1 MLQRIRSSAQSFGAK
16 VIALLICFVLV
27 VFGFGAFSFFNLTQ
41 PAAAVVAGDKITMA
55 ELEAEMED
63 RWRNALTELGPDIE
77 PSRIGSVQYWLSQ
90 MIDHRLLTQRAKRLG
105 MQSSRM
111 KYLTT
116 VSEMF
121 RTPIEDLSME
131 NVASVLYQMGFTV
144 QGFENSIRD
153 QELVDQVW
161 ASVWETAFTTERE
174 ILDFARVGRQRR
186 DVAFLLF
193 TTDLYEEEVEF
204 SYDEVLQ
211 YYNSHKTDYLTEES
225 FDLSFVVLDKARYI
239 EDHEVTDEDIQAFF
253 QDEVAQQ
260 EANAERKARHIL
272 LRVDEDRSEAQ
283 AIAEI
288 QDFKQRIED
297 GTSFADLA
305 IEHSEDQGTAIFGG
319 DLGFGGRG
327 LYVQEFE
334 EALFNL
340 EIGGVSEPVVTQFG
354 VHLIELLEIQ
364 EVEPL
369 LLEDRYE
376 SIRQELLEELATPAY
391 ERDVDLLGELA
402 FEHVDSLDYL
412 AEVLGL
418 TVEFVPGVT
427 RESGLG
433 VFEQEIVRDRVL
445 VDDVIVNGF
454 NSETV
459 AVDEQ
464 LTIVARMVANT
475 PSSIR
480 PLEEVRD
487 LVRAKIREEKAS
499 VIALENRDAAF
510 ASIQESG
517 DYSGIDEE
525 YGIEWVVL
533 DKMTRSDTRAPL
545 DVRTKSFGAQLGT
558 EGREIFI
565 ANGNGNDK
573 AIVVVSAVYEGQF
586 NELVT
591 IDQESIRNNSNFD
604 QRDLD
609 IRGMMEAVR
618 QRGKVRNKLTDEAV
632 WRPGT
637 GVELKPSG

>member
-41 PAAAVVAGDKITMA
+41 PAAAVVAGDKITIA
-55 ELEAEMED
+55 ELEAAMDD
-63 RWRNALTELGPDIE
+63 RWKNALTDLGPDIE

-90 MIDHRLLTQRAKRLG
+90 LIDHRLLTQRAKRLR

-111 KYLTT
+111 KYLNKL
-116 VSEMF
+116 SEMF
-121 RTPIEDLSME
+121 GTPIEELSMDV
-131 NVASVLYQMGFTV
+131 VASVIYQMGYTP
-144 QGFENSIRD
+144 QGFENLNRD

-174 ILDFARVGRQRR
+174 ILDFARVGRQQR

-193 TTDLYEEEVEF
+193 STDLYEEEVEV
-204 SYDEVLQ
+204 SYDEVVE
-211 YYNSHKTDYLTEES
+211 YYNAHQTDYLTEES
-225 FDLSFVVLDKARYI
+225 FDLSYVVLDKSRYL
-239 EDHEVTDEDIQAFF
+239 EGHEVTDEDIQAVF
-253 QDEVAQQ
+253 DEEVSQQ

-272 LRVDEDRSEAQ
+272 LRVDENRSEAQ

-288 QDFKQRIED
+288 QDFKQRIEE

-305 IEHSEDQGTAIFGG
+305 IEHSDDQGTAIFGG
-319 DLGFGGRG
+319 DLGFAGRG
-327 LYVQEFE
+327 LYVSEFE
-334 EALFNL
+334 EALFDL
-340 EIGGVSEPVVTQFG
+340 EIGGISEPVVTQFG
-354 VHLIELLEIQ
+354 VHLIELQEIQ

-369 LLEDRYE
+369 LIEDRYE
-376 SIRQELLEELATPAY
+376 AIREELLAELATPAY
-391 ERDVDLLGELA
+391 ESDVDLLGELA
-402 FEHVDSLDYL
+402 FEHVDSLDYV
-412 AEVLGL
+412 AEALGI

-427 RESGLG
+427 RAAGLG
-433 VFEQEIVRDRVL
+433 VFEAKFVRDSVL

-459 AVDEQ
+459 SVDDQ
-464 LTIVARMVANT
+464 LTIVARMVSHT
-475 PSSIR
+475 PASIR

-487 LVRAKIREEKAS
+487 FVRANIREDKAS

-510 ASIQESG
+510 ASIQATG

-525 YGIEWVVL
+525 YGLVWEVI
-533 DKMTRSDTRAPL
+533 DRMRRSDSRAPL
-545 DVRTKSFGAQLGT
+545 DVRTKSFEVQLGT

-618 QRGKVRNKLTDEAV
+618 QRGKVRNKLTEEAI
-632 WRPGT
+632 WRPGI